1 MEGLSECKRVSGLT
15 TCAEMEE
22 QFVECVLAKG
32 CEGVTMPSTLFV
44 AFERCVALCTANRT
58 SPCHRLFG
66 EWCHRIRDS
75 AACVESD
82 CVWCGTSCETSEAR
96 CALECGNGV
105 VQHCE
110 ACDDGN
116 LADGDG
122 CSAACAVERGW
133 ACDNTSEPTTCT
145 PVCGDGLLLD
155 GVEECD
161 DGNVFDGDGCHA
173 NCTVEPGYRCR
184 RVGTLSHCTRVD
196 GRVVAIAAGAAAA
209 FCVLQALCI
218 AAVCVRTRRRA
229 RKRRSLGSMLSTSTS
244 CAPAAPAF
252 RDSGSACVP
261 YSSLDLAFV
270 VCGRGRDAA
279 ARRHDSG
286 RLVFTRS
293 RHKGS
298 KAPHGG
304 NNGSGTGSSSSSVS
318 ESSSDNSDSS
328 DNDSDSENSGSGCG
342 SGLLDVDEPETRRVV
357 LRNLSGR
364 TYCWKLFVESS
375 PKYGLDF
382 VPRKGVLGPREETS
396 IDATIVLRCTTEID
410 TTFVLV
416 RWQGR
421 ERADRKYARLGLRA
435 ASGVSAK
442 IDPDDVTV
450 LRPVGEGSFGTVFL
464 GVYKS
469 RQVAVKVLKN
479 QGTSTRVAEFRREI
493 ELMERLRC
501 PFVAGFVG
509 AVVFPGQLCLVS
521 EFYHLGGVGAI
532 FRTTRQSSL
541 LKLRVCLDAAKGM
554 AYLHSCH
561 IIHRDLKPD
570 NLLAVSLDPL
580 APVTCVLTDFGS
592 TCEFSELS
600 GASFTR
606 GIGTPY
612 YMAPEVLRHDLGDDI
627 LSPTTQ
633 TAPAAQAT
641 GTTTGSPYTMASDVY
656 SYAVLAWEV
665 FAGVTPYSMLPDTSL
680 MGVVQFVLDGGRMA
694 LPSTCRSPAVRAVI
708 EQAWDPD
715 PGRRP
720 SFLDISSR
728 LEPEF
733 VSLARKINPLFS
745 GPAAAP
751 ATLGPLH

>member
-1 MEGLSECKRVSGLT
+1 MSRNGGE
-15 TCAEMEE
+15 
-22 QFVECVLAKG
+22 
-32 CEGVTMPSTLFV
+32 
-44 AFERCVALCTANRT
+44 
-58 SPCHRLFG
+58 FG
-66 EWCHRIRDS
+66 
-75 AACVESD
+75 
-82 CVWCGTSCETSEAR
+82 
-96 CALECGNGV
+96 
-105 VQHCE
+105 
-110 ACDDGN
+110 
-116 LADGDG
+116 
-122 CSAACAVERGW
+122 
-133 ACDNTSEPTTCT
+133 
-145 PVCGDGLLLD
+145 
-155 GVEECD
+155 
-161 DGNVFDGDGCHA
+161 
-173 NCTVEPGYRCR
+173 
-184 RVGTLSHCTRVD
+184 
-196 GRVVAIAAGAAAA
+196 
-209 FCVLQALCI
+209 
-218 AAVCVRTRRRA
+218 
-229 RKRRSLGSMLSTSTS
+229 
-244 CAPAAPAF
+244 
-252 RDSGSACVP
+252 
-261 YSSLDLAFV
+261 
-270 VCGRGRDAA
+270 
-279 ARRHDSG
+279 
-286 RLVFTRS
+286 
-293 RHKGS
+293 
-298 KAPHGG
+298 
-304 NNGSGTGSSSSSVS
+304 
-318 ESSSDNSDSS
+318 
-328 DNDSDSENSGSGCG
+328 
-342 SGLLDVDEPETRRVV
+342 GLLDVDEPATRRVV
-357 LRNLSGR
+357 LRNETGR

-375 PKYGLDF
+375 PKYGLEF

-396 IDATIVLRCTTEID
+396 VEATIVLRCTTELE

-421 ERADRKYARLGLRA
+421 ERADRKYARLALRA

-464 GVYKS
+464 GVYKA

-479 QGTSTRVAEFRREI
+479 QGTAARVGEFRREI

-541 LKLRVCLDAAKGM
+541 LKLRVCLDCAKGM

-561 IIHRDLKPD
+561 IVHRDLKPD

-627 LSPTTQ
+627 LAGAGLDGAPDGETLETNAPDTALASPSTPSSTASSLPPATNATTK
-633 TAPAAQAT
+633 
-641 GTTTGSPYTMASDVY
+641 GSPYTMASDVY

-665 FAGVTPYSMLPDTSL
+665 FAGATPYSTLPDTSL
-680 MGVVQFVLDGGRMA
+680 LGVVQFVLDGGRMA
-694 LPSTCRSPAVRAVI
+694 LPPTCRSPAVRAVI
-708 EQAWDPD
+708 EQAWDPV
-715 PGRRP
+715 PARRP

>member
-1 MEGLSECKRVSGLT
+1 
-15 TCAEMEE
+15 MEE

-32 CEGVTMPSTLFV
+32 CDGVTMPSTLFV

-279 ARRHDSG
+279 ARGRCESG
-286 RLVFTRS
+286 RLVFTGS
-293 RHKGS
+293 RGSRRKGS
-298 KAPHGG
+298 KAHGG
-304 NNGSGTGSSSSSVS
+304 NDSESNSESDSDSSS
-318 ESSSDNSDSS
+318 SSSDNSDSS

-554 AYLHSCH
+554 ASLHSCH